1 MKEGASLMN
10 ANKLMIGALIVQS
23 AMIIGLWYGPS
34 AQPARADIPDAAGQ
48 LVSINQRMSDTNTK
62 LDKIIDLLQNGHLQ
76 VHVAKADDK

>member
-1 MKEGASLMN
+1 MKT
-10 ANKLMIGALIVQS
+10 NKLLIGALIVQS

-48 LVSINQRMSDTNTK
+48 LVSINSRISDTNQK

-76 VHVAKADDK
+76 VHVSRSDDK